1 MNLINNQNIETT
13 IYKIRDTKVM
23 LDSDLSSL
31 YEVETKYL
39 NRQIKR
45 NFERFNEEDFMFQL
59 TDKEL
64 KDLRCQIGTTNLSM
78 TRTLPYVF
86 TEQGVYMLA
95 TVINSDVAIDITKK
109 IMRTFTKMR
118 EFTLNYNDVTK
129 KLKEI
134 EKTIKIDQQNLNY
147 SHHRIDDAFKL
158 LNEILEDTQKTNNRI
173 IGFRPKTDS

>member
-1 MNLINNQNIETT
+1 
-13 IYKIRDTKVM
+13 
-23 LDSDLSSL
+23 
-31 YEVETKYL
+31 
-39 NRQIKR
+39 
-45 NFERFNEEDFMFQL
+45 
-59 TDKEL
+59 
-64 KDLRCQIGTTNLSM
+64 
-78 TRTLPYVF
+78 
-86 TEQGVYMLA
+86 
-95 TVINSDVAIDITKK
+95 
-109 IMRTFTKMR
+109 MRTFTKMR

>member
-78 TRTLPYVF
+78 TRTLPY
-86 TEQGVYMLA
+86 A
-95 TVINSDVAIDITKK
+95 NSHLKCNIT
-109 IMRTFTKMR
+109 I
-118 EFTLNYNDVTK
+118 
-129 KLKEI
+129 
-134 EKTIKIDQQNLNY
+134 
-147 SHHRIDDAFKL
+147 
-158 LNEILEDTQKTNNRI
+158 
-173 IGFRPKTDS
+173 